1 MNKMVSKR
9 KNSRRRKWMTGII
22 AGLIVSVGTFF
33 VISNLLIIRSGGKR
47 IAPDNELKAL
57 KADCILILGAGVWD
71 GGVPS
76 HILSDRL
83 DEGARLYKEG
93 VSEKILVSGDHG
105 KTDYD
110 EVNVMKQYLMDAG
123 VPDEDIFMDHAGFST
138 YESMYRAKEV
148 FGVETAV
155 IVTQKYHIYR
165 SLYICERLGINAL
178 GSPADPRRYQGELV
192 RNIREW
198 ISRDKDLFWCLFRVK
213 PTYLGEKIDIHGN
226 GNVTNDR

>member
-1 MNKMVSKR
+1 MALCNRKVNNNRKMYIV
-9 KNSRRRKWMTGII
+9 GII
-22 AGLIVSVGTFF
+22 ACLVVLAGLFF
-33 VISNLLIIRSGGKR
+33 VISNLLIMRSAGRR
-47 IAPDNELKAL
+47 IVSDDELKTHQ
-57 KADCILILGAGVWD
+57 ADCILILGAGVWD

-105 KTDYD
+105 RTDYD
-110 EVNVMKQYLMDAG
+110 EVNVMKQYLMDLG
-123 VPDEDIFMDHAGFST
+123 IPDKDIFMDHAGFST
-138 YESMYRAKEV
+138 YESIYRAKEV
-148 FGVETAV
+148 FGVKTAV
-155 IVTQKYHIYR
+155 IVTQKYHLYR
-165 SLYICERLGINAL
+165 SLYICERLGIEAL

-198 ISRDKDLFWCLFRVK
+198 ISRDKDLFWCLFRIK